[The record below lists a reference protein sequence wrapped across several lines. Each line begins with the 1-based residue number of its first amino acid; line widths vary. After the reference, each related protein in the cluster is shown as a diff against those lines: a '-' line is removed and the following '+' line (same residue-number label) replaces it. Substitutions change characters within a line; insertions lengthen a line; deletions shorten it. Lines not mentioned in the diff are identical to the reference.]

1 MTEFAQ
7 TVLRR
12 LRKKVATQHPC
23 LCVIE
28 AGLVKNQQPG
38 RVERVKQSANQIWY
52 TLCHHASAMRTVCRG
67 GARRGR
73 VKFVLGALLA
83 LGIVTVLLL
92 PSAGQ
97 VRRFGS
103 GARNL
108 FMLTEGDYLSPLI
121 SSAKT
126 VTILNCAAQKVG
138 QFAGYDDF
146 RTRIDIS
153 NEPHIANITR
163 YNGNLLSLLG
173 IHFERIEPATATEPS
188 IYISESFWNEAFGRS
203 ENILGTLLK
212 LHATNYR
219 VCGVTRGTSAL
230 VPQTDIWLPVSGR
243 GACGAM
249 ACMRIVGALEPRTDW
264 RTAQRELLSC
274 FEKFLQDQ
282 PYNGISGTRMLPME
296 PGIYFRDYLPMV
308 AASSHRWR
316 QRAWSRT

>member
-1 MTEFAQ
+1 VRNRGRAGKKPTAREGRTSETERESDLVHLMPPRQ
-7 TVLRR
+7 R
-12 LRKKVATQHPC
+12 HEDC
-23 LCVIE
+23 L
-28 AGLVKNQQPG
+28 P
-38 RVERVKQSANQIWY
+38 
-52 TLCHHASAMRTVCRG
+52 
-67 GARRGR
+67 RRGAQRASEICSRR
-73 VKFVLGALLA
+73 VA
-83 LGIVTVLLL
+83 
-92 PSAGQ
+92 
-97 VRRFGS
+97 R
-103 GARNL
+103 ARNCYSPAPPICRAGPAIR
-108 FMLTEGDYLSPLI
+108 ERRAELSPLI